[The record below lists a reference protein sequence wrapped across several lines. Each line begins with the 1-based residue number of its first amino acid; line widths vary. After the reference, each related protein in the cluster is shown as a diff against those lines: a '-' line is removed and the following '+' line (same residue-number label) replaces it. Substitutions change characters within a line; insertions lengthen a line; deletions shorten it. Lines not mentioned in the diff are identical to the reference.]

1 MKNRV
6 RQFWDHAC
14 KVYRLDAFLKRYKD
28 FRCNPRIS
36 SDTIIALLIL
46 GIASR
51 IKSFYQLER
60 MGMNGE
66 LAKAIRGEKPSADTI
81 AYSMVNG
88 NAEELKDCNARIIN
102 KARYN
107 KVFQKGTIRRWTVC
121 GIDGT
126 ETYSTKTPC
135 EGALGWSIRR
145 YPGRKDEYYE
155 KAVALSYVGDG
166 PHLLLGMERVR
177 PGEGEFTAAIR
188 LLKEAAKRNN
198 SYSDII
204 CADALYAAAPFINEV
219 LEQHKHVVIKVK
231 QEDRILVKDMDG
243 LVANRESGVILHGV
257 TPKGEKGKDGHGVN
271 YNLKIW
277 DEENFTSWDG
287 VKSPL
292 RCLKV
297 EETRVTTCRGEITG
311 ETVTECHIV
320 TTVPKAIMEA
330 DIVWQIMHRRWDI
343 ENNTFCDLKQNWG
356 FRHCYIHDPKAIEVW
371 YTIFCVA
378 VNLMMLFLFRNLK
391 WESRKGTTTI
401 EISRQILVSLITLS
415 DPLPIPMSRTG

>member
-231 QEDRILVKDMDG
+231 QEDRALVKDMDG
-243 LVANRESGVILHGV
+243 LVANREPDVILHGV